1 MRHRSAR
8 VLVRAAAVVAGW
20 FAFDY
25 LCVQPFR
32 GNMALGDVYEH
43 SVISESRDP
52 QQAAALARRNLTDLD
67 RLARSCRLDPT
78 WYLLYA
84 SNCEILQ
91 RWPEASDAYTRALR
105 IDDRPEIYFE
115 RGLVMLHLG
124 RMDAAV
130 ADLATAARFN
140 PNVLN
145 GIDGQLRARV
155 AAAAGVR

>member
-1 MRHRSAR
+1 MSHRSVS
-8 VLVRAAAVVAGW
+8 VLVRAAAVVAAW

-25 LCVQPFR
+25 FCVEPFR
-32 GNMALGDVYEH
+32 GNRALGDIYQR
-43 SVISESRDP
+43 SVMSESRDP

-67 RLARSCRLDPT
+67 RVARSCRLDPA

-84 SNCEILQ
+84 GNCEILQ
-91 RWPEASDAYTRALR
+91 RWPEAADTYTRALR

-115 RGLVMLHLG
+115 RGLVMLRLG

-140 PNVLN
+140 PNVLD
-145 GIDGQLRARV
+145 GIGGELRARV